1 MQTVPVTSTPIHYTV
16 EIKRTTLAHGPALL
30 EENEQPVA
38 VLLPME
44 DYRSF
49 QKWQQA
55 QQTLPSAEPAEF
67 AREVNAF
74 ERLRPSLLER
84 YAGQAVAI
92 YQDRVVAVG
101 DDKMAVYAQVLK
113 EFGPVPCYIEWVETD
128 SPRRVRMPSV
138 RVKR

>member
-1 MQTVPVTSTPIHYTV
+1 MQTVPVTSTPIHYLV
-16 EIKRTTLAHGPALL
+16 EIKRTTLAHGPAIL

-38 VLLPME
+38 VLLPMD
-44 DYRSF
+44 DYHSF

-55 QQTLPSAEPAEF
+55 QQTIPSAIPAEF
-67 AREVNAF
+67 ASEVDAF
-74 ERLRPSLLER
+74 ERLRPTLLDR

-92 YQDRVVAVG
+92 YRGRVVATG
-101 DDKMAVYAQVLK
+101 DDKMTVLGQVLD
-113 EFGPVPCYIEWVETD
+113 EYGPVHCYIEWVEAG